1 MSQNSF
7 DQTNTSSGTFSDAP
21 SIKPKY
27 TRATQANPNVQAS
40 PINTLEQPR
49 SVKTGGRPK
58 KLAQMPVM
66 PGLTD
71 AEEILFNDFIA
82 EYLELFPD
90 LLATDYRI
98 LFLAATAY
106 IKFLRVTANELASG
120 TVLAMSRQH
129 PGVEMRAL
137 LDQLSV
143 TRRAR
148 SRTKADEPESAEIRD
163 FFMKLSDDNAH
174 RGR

>member
-7 DQTNTSSGTFSDAP
+7 DQSISDV
-21 SIKPKY
+21 KPKY

-40 PINTLEQPR
+40 PIVELEPSAR
-49 SVKTGGRPK
+49 KVPTGGRPK
-58 KLAQMPVM
+58 LLAAMPVM

-71 AEEILFNDFIA
+71 AEKILFDGFIQ
-82 EYLELFPD
+82 EYLDLFPD

>member
-1 MSQNSF
+1 MTEYNESVR
-7 DQTNTSSGTFSDAP
+7 
-21 SIKPKY
+21 PKY
-27 TRATQANPNVQAS
+27 THATQAHPHLQAS
-40 PINTLEQPR
+40 PITTLEDEAR

-58 KLAQMPVM
+58 KLAAMPTM

-71 AEEILFNDFIA
+71 AEDVLFNDFIQ
-82 EYLELFPD
+82 EYLDLFPD

-148 SRTKADEPESAEIRD
+148 SRTKAEEPESAEVRD
-163 FFMKLSDDNAH
+163 FLLSLSSDTNKL
-174 RGR
+174 RK

>member
-1 MSQNSF
+1 MSETYRDESVR
-7 DQTNTSSGTFSDAP
+7 
-21 SIKPKY
+21 PKY
-27 TRATQANPNVQAS
+27 TRATTANPNIQTS
-40 PINTLEQPR
+40 PITTLESRR

-58 KLAQMPVM
+58 LLAAMPKM
-66 PGLTD
+66 PGMTE
-71 AEEILFNDFIA
+71 AEELLFDQFIE
-82 EYLELFPD
+82 EYLDLFPD
-90 LLATDYRI
+90 LLSTDYRI

-148 SRTKADEPESAEIRD
+148 SRTKAEEPESAEVRD
-163 FFMKLSDDNAH
+163 FLMQLSDENRTRRH
-174 RGR
+174 

>member
-1 MSQNSF
+1 
-7 DQTNTSSGTFSDAP
+7 
-21 SIKPKY
+21 
-27 TRATQANPNVQAS
+27 V
-40 PINTLEQPR
+40 
-49 SVKTGGRPK
+49 
-58 KLAQMPVM
+58 
-66 PGLTD
+66 
-71 AEEILFNDFIA
+71 LFNEFIA
-82 EYLELFPD
+82 EYHDLFPD

-148 SRTKADEPESAEIRD
+148 SRTKAEEPEGLELRD
-163 FFMKLSDDNAH
+163 FFLKLSEDN
-174 RGR
+174 RQPRR

>member
-7 DQTNTSSGTFSDAP
+7 DQSISDAV
-21 SIKPKY
+21 KPKY